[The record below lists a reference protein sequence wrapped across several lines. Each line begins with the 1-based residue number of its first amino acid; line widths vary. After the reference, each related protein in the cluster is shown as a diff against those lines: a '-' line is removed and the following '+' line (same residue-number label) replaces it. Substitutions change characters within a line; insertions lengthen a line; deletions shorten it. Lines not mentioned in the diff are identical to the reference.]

1 MVTPHSLRQ
10 LCFGPAAAQI
20 DPARSA
26 RSRPFRDRL
35 IPPNQSVTE
44 IIIVFPAFF
53 VNTQMKIFRLLTAFS
68 ASFFLP
74 CPQGDFSLF
83 SLCRLLNLP
92 RRELPFA
99 RGFAPP
105 PPGGFCKA
113 VSSCDPLCRRS
124 ARAWQSHARHPG
136 DFPVAGKVTKGAPRA
151 APFGIPWCGISALIG
166 AALTL
171 APGLPS
177 ATKKDRFATL
187 SGWANR
193 SFFLPKLHRGSH
205 FLLSIRG
212 AAGALASRMLEGLS
226 CCNQYR

>member
-92 RRELPFA
+92 RRELSFA

-136 DFPVAGKVTKGAPRA
+136 DFPVAGKVTKGAPEPTVLDSLAAKPPPFSRSLTHRA
-151 APFGIPWCGISALIG
+151 
-166 AALTL
+166 
-171 APGLPS
+171 GLLS
-177 ATKKDRFATL
+177 SIEKDRFATL
-187 SGWANR
+187 SMWANR
-193 SFFLPKLHRGSH
+193 SHFFL
-205 FLLSIRG
+205 
-212 AAGALASRMLEGLS
+212 
-226 CCNQYR
+226 

>member
-136 DFPVAGKVTKGAPRA
+136 DFPVAGKVTKGAPEPTVLDSLAAKPPPFSRSLTYRA
-151 APFGIPWCGISALIG
+151 
-166 AALTL
+166 
-171 APGLPS
+171 GLPP
-177 ATKKDRFATL
+177 ATEKDRFATL
-187 SGWANR
+187 SMWANR
-193 SFFLPKLHRGSH
+193 SHFFLWFLRGNTLYFQSVARQ
-205 FLLSIRG
+205 IPYPRG
-212 AAGALASRMLEGLS
+212 CLRV
-226 CCNQYR
+226 

>member
-53 VNTQMKIFRLLTAFS
+53 VNTQMKFFRLLTAFS

-74 CPQGDFSLF
+74 SSAGDFSLF

-92 RRELPFA
+92 RRELFFA

-136 DFPVAGKVTKGAPRA
+136 DFPVAGKVTKGAPEPTVLDSLAAKPPPFSRSLTYRA
-151 APFGIPWCGISALIG
+151 
-166 AALTL
+166 
-171 APGLPS
+171 GLPP
-177 ATKKDRFATL
+177 ATEKDRFATL
-187 SGWANR
+187 SMWANR
-193 SFFLPKLHRGSH
+193 SHFFL
-205 FLLSIRG
+205 
-212 AAGALASRMLEGLS
+212 
-226 CCNQYR
+226 

>member
-53 VNTQMKIFRLLTAFS
+53 VNTQMKFFRLLTAFS

-92 RRELPFA
+92 RRELSFA

-136 DFPVAGKVTKGAPRA
+136 DFPIAGKVTKGAPEPTVLDSLAAKPPPFSRSLTHRA
-151 APFGIPWCGISALIG
+151 
-166 AALTL
+166 
-171 APGLPS
+171 GLLS
-177 ATKKDRFATL
+177 SIEKDRFATL
-187 SGWANR
+187 SMWANR
-193 SFFLPKLHRGSH
+193 SHFFL
-205 FLLSIRG
+205 
-212 AAGALASRMLEGLS
+212 
-226 CCNQYR
+226 

>member
-136 DFPVAGKVTKGAPRA
+136 DFPVAGKVTKGAPEPTVLDSLAAKPPPFSRSLTHRA
-151 APFGIPWCGISALIG
+151 
-166 AALTL
+166 
-171 APGLPS
+171 GLPP
-177 ATKKDRFATL
+177 ATEKDRFATL
-187 SGWANR
+187 SMWANR
-193 SFFLPKLHRGSH
+193 SHFFLWFLRGNTLYFQSVARQ
-205 FLLSIRG
+205 IPYPRG
-212 AAGALASRMLEGLS
+212 CLRV
-226 CCNQYR
+226 

>member
-83 SLCRLLNLP
+83 SLCRLLNLHTLRP
-92 RRELPFA
+92 RTTPLRCEGADAPSALPQSGGRSALHPGVYAGLAAPAPTFL
-99 RGFAPP
+99 GAPP
-105 PPGGFCKA
+105 
-113 VSSCDPLCRRS
+113 
-124 ARAWQSHARHPG
+124 Q
-136 DFPVAGKVTKGAPRA
+136 APA
-151 APFGIPWCGISALIG
+151 YF
-166 AALTL
+166 L
-171 APGLPS
+171 A
-177 ATKKDRFATL
+177 
-187 SGWANR
+187 
-193 SFFLPKLHRGSH
+193 
-205 FLLSIRG
+205 
-212 AAGALASRMLEGLS
+212 
-226 CCNQYR
+226 

>member
-92 RRELPFA
+92 RRELSFA

-136 DFPVAGKVTKGAPRA
+136 DFPVAGKVTKGAPEPTVLDSLAAKPPPFSRSLTHRA
-151 APFGIPWCGISALIG
+151 
-166 AALTL
+166 
-171 APGLPS
+171 GLPP
-177 ATKKDRFATL
+177 ATEKDRFATL
-187 SGWANR
+187 SMWANR
-193 SFFLPKLHRGSH
+193 SHFFLWFLRGNTPYFQSVA
-205 FLLSIRG
+205 R
-212 AAGALASRMLEGLS
+212 
-226 CCNQYR
+226 

>member
-35 IPPNQSVTE
+35 IPPNQSVTG

-92 RRELPFA
+92 ERELSFA

-136 DFPVAGKVTKGAPRA
+136 DFPVAGKVTKGAPEPTVLDSLAAKPPPFSRSLTHRA
-151 APFGIPWCGISALIG
+151 
-166 AALTL
+166 
-171 APGLPS
+171 GLLS
-177 ATKKDRFATL
+177 SIEKDRFATL
-187 SGWANR
+187 SMWANR
-193 SFFLPKLHRGSH
+193 SHFFL
-205 FLLSIRG
+205 
-212 AAGALASRMLEGLS
+212 
-226 CCNQYR
+226 

>member
-53 VNTQMKIFRLLTAFS
+53 VNTQMKFFRLLTAFS

-92 RRELPFA
+92 RRELSFA

-136 DFPVAGKVTKGAPRA
+136 DFPVAGKVTKGAPEPTVLDSLA
-151 APFGIPWCGISALIG
+151 AKPPPFSRS
-166 AALTL
+166 LTHR
-171 APGLPS
+171 PGLPP
-177 ATKKDRFATL
+177 ATEKDRFATL
-187 SGWANR
+187 SMWANR
-193 SFFLPKLHRGSH
+193 SHFFLWFLRGNTPYFQSVA
-205 FLLSIRG
+205 R
-212 AAGALASRMLEGLS
+212 
-226 CCNQYR
+226 

>member
-53 VNTQMKIFRLLTAFS
+53 VNTQIKFFRLLTAFS

-92 RRELPFA
+92 RRELSFA

-136 DFPVAGKVTKGAPRA
+136 DFPVAGKVTKGAPEPTVLDSLAALAYASRRA
-151 APFGIPWCGISALIG
+151 AFFYRKRPICHFEHVGKSV
-166 AALTL
+166 
-171 APGLPS
+171 
-177 ATKKDRFATL
+177 
-187 SGWANR
+187 
-193 SFFLPKLHRGSH
+193 SFFPLVPSREHS
-205 FLLSIRG
+205 LLSIRG
-212 AAGALASRMLEGLS
+212 TADSLPPRMLEGLS
-226 CCNQYR
+226 YHNQYR